1 MAASVQNL
9 ILTYHDI
16 NIVKD
21 ALRAAMNNAPD
32 NNTYNMI
39 DRLVKK
45 LDHQHGQTY
54 PAMEYPFWRKMCT
67 TEKELMKLV
76 LENKKANI

>member
-21 ALRAAMNNAPD
+21 ALRAAMSNAPD

-39 DRLVKK
+39 DRLAKK
-45 LDHQHGQTY
+45 LDHQQRQTY
-54 PAMEYPFWRKMCT
+54 PAMEYPFWRGK
-67 TEKELMKLV
+67 
-76 LENKKANI
+76 NNDA

>member
-39 DRLVKK
+39 DRLVEK
-45 LDHQHGQTY
+45 LDHQQQQTY
-54 PAMEYPFWRKMCT
+54 PAMEYPFWRGK
-67 TEKELMKLV
+67 
-76 LENKKANI
+76 NNNA

>member
-9 ILTYHDI
+9 ILTFEDI

-21 ALRAAMNNAPD
+21 ALRAAMSNTND

-39 DRLVKK
+39 DALVKK
-45 LDHQHGQTY
+45 LDHQQGQTY